1 MKGLH
6 LCTGQLLNPDV
17 TVVECS
23 VVNDCQPSVNRTLSV
38 KRKFKVRVVLIVIS
52 VDLIDPFNCRFF
64 LLVKARKAKVEF
76 ITLMMAL
83 FHLGEQIRGLV
94 LCILTY
100 AAYWLT

>member
-6 LCTGQLLNPDV
+6 LCIGQLLNPDV

-64 LLVKARKAKVEF
+64 F
-76 ITLMMAL
+76 T
-83 FHLGEQIRGLV
+83 
-94 LCILTY
+94 C
-100 AAYWLT
+100 